1 MSIAT
6 QYSLQNIEN
15 YKPTFTNSYQEIQI
29 KYNSLVSEYL
39 FFILENIVLI
49 HHTESRDK
57 DKEKD
62 KCIPCKIENAE
73 SNIAFSYKKRDKVS
87 DSNGI

>member
-15 YKPTFTNSYQEIQI
+15 YKSTFTNTYQEIQV

-39 FFILENIVLI
+39 FFILENIIFIFALSFYFFPFI
-49 HHTESRDK
+49 LWYIFTK
-57 DKEKD
+57 
-62 KCIPCKIENAE
+62 
-73 SNIAFSYKKRDKVS
+73 
-87 DSNGI
+87 